1 MTLKL
6 PGDLI
11 MNKNLYTR
19 LIKCRDAAA
28 YLGICERKLW
38 QLEKDG
44 RILSVRIDRAVRFD
58 VADLDAFIQSMKG
71 VK

>member
-1 MTLKL
+1 MIQ
-6 PGDLI
+6 G
-11 MNKNLYTR
+11 NLQHSSQPIFGR
-19 LIKCRDAAA
+19 LIKCRQAAE

-58 VADLDAFIQSMKG
+58 LADLDEFIRRAKG
-71 VK
+71 VKR